1 MDTAVLDQ
9 TVEINLL
16 PLLGR
21 VEQRLY
27 EVAVAP
33 NKIGELVSYIIKAGG
48 KRLRPLLVLLSAWRE
63 DIDWEPVIDVA
74 AAAELLH
81 TASLIHDDIIDRA
94 ETRRGLPTISK
105 LYGNHIAVL
114 AGDYLFAR
122 AITLLSKNNTSCALP
137 LMAESIQ
144 SMCEGI
150 IEEAASLFDYRVNEK
165 DYLSRIYKKTA
176 SLVAACCGSG
186 ALVSGASQEKVATMM
201 DYGRYL
207 GLSYQIVDDI
217 LDFISDDETLGK
229 PTGSDLSQGILT
241 LPVIYLLEHPHCRN
255 RVKEIL
261 AKHSCT
267 AADIDYIRN
276 AAFQN
281 AAISRAYSKARGFQE
296 KARKCLYSLAL
307 TPVHKL
313 FDNITYMV
321 INRSH

>member
-1 MDTAVLDQ
+1 MESAVLDQ

-21 VEQRLY
+21 VEQRLH

-33 NKIGELVSYIIKAGG
+33 NKIGELVSHTIKAGC
-48 KRLRPLLVLLSAWRE
+48 KRLRPLLVLLSAWR
-63 DIDWEPVIDVA
+63 DDTNWEPVIDVA
-74 AAAELLH
+74 TAAELLH

-94 ETRRGLPTISK
+94 ESRRGLPTISK
-105 LYGNHIAVL
+105 LYGNHTAVM

-122 AITLLSKNNTSCALP
+122 AITLLSKNNTSRALP
-137 LMAESIQ
+137 LLAESIQ

-150 IEEAASLFDYRVNEK
+150 IEEAASLFDYRVNEE

-186 ALVSGASQEKVATMM
+186 ALVSGAPQEEVATMM

-229 PTGSDLSQGILT
+229 PAGSDLSQGILT
-241 LPVIYLLEHPHCRN
+241 LPVIYLLEHPHCRG
-255 RVKEIL
+255 RIKEIL

-267 AADIDYIRN
+267 TADIDYVRN
-276 AAFQN
+276 AAYQN
-281 AAISRAYSKARGFQE
+281 AAISRAYCKARAFQE
-296 KARKCLYSLAL
+296 KARKCLHSLAL
-307 TPVHKL
+307 TPVHKFL
-313 FDNITYMV
+313 DNITYMV
-321 INRSH
+321 INRNH